1 MTAPYPGNVIH
12 MVLEGGFAPATAGNP
27 RPHGMPP
34 FGQVLNDDDVA
45 AVVTYVRNS
54 WGNAAGGV
62 TSLQVKQARA
72 AGG

>member
-1 MTAPYPGNVIH
+1 
-12 MVLEGGFAPATAGNP
+12 VLSDE
-27 RPHGMPP
+27 
-34 FGQVLNDDDVA
+34 DVA